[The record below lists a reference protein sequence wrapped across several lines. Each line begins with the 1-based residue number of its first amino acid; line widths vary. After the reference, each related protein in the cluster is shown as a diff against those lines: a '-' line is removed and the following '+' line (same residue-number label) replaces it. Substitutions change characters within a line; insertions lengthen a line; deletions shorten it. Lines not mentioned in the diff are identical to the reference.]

1 MNTSWRMTAW
11 AVAMALVLAGCGE
24 EDALRQQV
32 QDLEAQ
38 RAELVTMNE
47 KLRMEN
53 DDLQVKLIEL
63 QTEVESLRAVV
74 VPVDTAAG
82 SLGSRADT
90 AARPGT
96 VPTR

>member
-1 MNTSWRMTAW
+1 MTTSWKTTAW
-11 AVAMALVLAGCGE
+11 ALALAATLVGCGE

-63 QTEVESLRAVV
+63 QTEVESLRAAV
-74 VPVDTAAG
+74 VPVDTAAMTAG
-82 SLGSRADT
+82 PRSDT

-96 VPTR
+96 APRR